1 MSCPLMCI
9 SSGNS
14 MMLVIIIS
22 LPLRSIFSKQL
33 STLSFS
39 ERVESIEAIEVRLKA
54 AAALL
59 LKQMLSLYSAV
70 LLNFA
75 VELCYC

>member
-1 MSCPLMCI
+1 MDFIKALF
-9 SSGNS
+9 
-14 MMLVIIIS
+14 
-22 LPLRSIFSKQL
+22 LRGRQA
-33 STLSFS
+33 
-39 ERVESIEAIEVRLKA
+39 AIEVRLKA

-75 VELCYC
+75 VELC